1 MENFLGIR
9 RIKENNDTKD
19 LILIC
24 NALIEIIKK
33 IIDNPNDE
41 SKRNIKLESL
51 EVLMS
56 FSGGMETLFE
66 IGFIEV

>member
-41 SKRNIKLESL
+41 SKRSIKLESL